1 MNIGLQNEIT
11 IQVTQERTA
20 KAMGSGKLAV
30 FATPAMIALMEQT
43 AAESVENLLG
53 EGKTSV
59 GTLMNAE
66 HLAATPVGMK
76 VICKSIMTAIEGRK
90 LVFEIEAYDEVG
102 LIGKAHHER
111 FTVDAER
118 FLEKAYN
125 KADLS

>member
-1 MNIGLQNEIT
+1 MNIGIKNELS
-11 IQVTQERTA
+11 VLVREEHTA
-20 KAMGSGKLAV
+20 KSMGSGTLAV

-43 AAESVENLLG
+43 AAESVEDLLG

-76 VICKSIMTAIEGRK
+76 VTCKSVLIAIDGRK
-90 LVFEIEAYDEVG
+90 LTFEVEAYDETG

-118 FLEKAYN
+118 FLEKAYH
-125 KADLS
+125 KDH